1 MTSALDQALQL
12 KRSGRL
18 DEAVIA
24 LEGVLGRAPQDGFAL
39 GHLAEVHL
47 RRGRLD
53 DAAAALDRAEAANGT
68 TAFTA
73 RLRGDLLVK
82 AGDYAGA
89 SRAYAD
95 AVALGETGAWSLVRL
110 ARCRIRTK
118 DLEGA
123 RGAASEAL
131 ERDPASA
138 QAWTVL
144 GDLALREA
152 RLDEAETMYGRAHE
166 HAPGDRWAY
175 AKLVEVRLRRLP
187 EDRREREIQ
196 VLLKTT
202 GRDNEHLLGVLARLR
217 RETGDDDAAARAWS
231 ERAGRT
237 GDLFA
242 REQAGFALRR
252 AGRLDEAAQALG
264 SCLVDDP
271 DNIILFRTYVR
282 MQHERGALE
291 DLRATLAAA
300 LERASARRRG
310 AYLGQLRKLPAPDD
324 SDGAGAGDG
333 PGDSVEPGT
342 AGGR

>member
-1 MTSALDQALQL
+1 MTTLDEALQL

-24 LEGVLGRAPQDGFAL
+24 LEGLLGRAPQDGFAL
-39 GHLAEVHL
+39 GHLAEVQL
-47 RRGRLD
+47 RRGRVD
-53 DAAAALDRAEAANGT
+53 DAAAALDRAEAATGT

-82 AGDYAGA
+82 AGDHAGA

-95 AVALGETGAWSLVRL
+95 AVALGETGSWSLVRL
-110 ARCRIRTK
+110 ARCRLRTK
-118 DLEGA
+118 DVEGA

-131 ERDPASA
+131 ERDPTSA

-144 GDLALREA
+144 GDLALSEG

-166 HAPGDRWAY
+166 HAPADKWAY
-175 AKLVEVRLRRLP
+175 AKLVEARLRRLP
-187 EDRREREIQ
+187 AERREREIQ
-196 VLLKTT
+196 VLLQTT
-202 GRDNEHLLGVLARLR
+202 GRDNEHLVGVLARLR
-217 RETGDDDAAARAWS
+217 RESGDDDAAAQAWS

-252 AGRLDEAAQALG
+252 AGRLDEAARVLG
-264 SCLVDDP
+264 ACLVDDP
-271 DNIILFRTYVR
+271 DNVILFRTYVR

-300 LERASARRRG
+300 LERVSARRRG
-310 AYLGQLRKLPAPDD
+310 AYLGQLRKLPTPEDAAPEDA
-324 SDGAGAGDG
+324 AGEPVEADPAGKW
-333 PGDSVEPGT
+333 
-342 AGGR
+342 

>member
-24 LEGVLGRAPQDGFAL
+24 LEGVLGRAPRDGFAL
-39 GHLAEVHL
+39 GHLAEVQL
-47 RRGRLD
+47 RRGRVD
-53 DAAAALDRAEAANGT
+53 DAAAALERAETATGT

-73 RLRGDLLVK
+73 RLRGDLAVK
-82 AGDYAGA
+82 ADDYAGA
-89 SRAYAD
+89 ARAYAD
-95 AVALGETGAWSLVRL
+95 AVALGEAGTWSLVRL
-110 ARCRIRTK
+110 ARCRLRTK

-144 GDLALREA
+144 GDLALREG
-152 RLDEAETMYGRAHE
+152 RLEEAETMYGRAHE
-166 HAPGDRWAY
+166 HAPADGWAY

-187 EDRREREIQ
+187 EDRREKEMQ

-202 GRDNEHLLGVLARLR
+202 GRDNEHLVGVLARLR
-217 RETGDDDAAARAWS
+217 RESGDDEAAARAWT

-252 AGRLDEAAQALG
+252 AGRLDDAAQALG
-264 SCLVDDP
+264 ACLVDDP
-271 DNIILFRTYVR
+271 DNVVLFRTYVR

-291 DLRATLAAA
+291 DLRTTLSAA

-310 AYLGQLRKLPAPDD
+310 AYLGQLRKLPAPGDD
-324 SDGAGAGDG
+324 ADGAAGGAG
-333 PGDSVEPGT
+333 PGSATGS
-342 AGGR
+342 

>member
-1 MTSALDQALQL
+1 MPSLDQALEL

-24 LEGVLGRAPQDGFAL
+24 LEAVLGQAPGDGFAL
-39 GHLAEVHL
+39 GHLADAQL
-47 RRGRLD
+47 RRGRVD
-53 DAAAALDRAEAANGT
+53 EASAALERAEAAAGT

-82 AGDYAGA
+82 AGDYPGA
-89 SRAYAD
+89 AKAYAD
-95 AVALGETGAWSLVRL
+95 AVALGENGCWSLIRL
-110 ARCRIRTK
+110 ARCRLRTK
-118 DLEGA
+118 DHEGA

-131 ERDPASA
+131 ERDPRSA

-144 GDLALREA
+144 GDLAFKEGK
-152 RLDEAETMYGRAHE
+152 LDEAETMYGRAHE
-166 HAPGDRWAY
+166 QDPADKWAY
-175 AKLVEVRLRRLP
+175 AKLVEVRLKQLP
-187 EDRREREIQ
+187 PERREREMQ

-202 GRDNEHLLGVLARLR
+202 GRDNEHLVGVLAKLR
-217 RETGDDDAAARAWS
+217 RESGDDEAAARAWT

-252 AGRLDEAAQALG
+252 AGRLEEAAQVLG

-282 MQHERGALE
+282 MQHERGALGE
-291 DLRATLAAA
+291 LRATLDKAVD
-300 LERASARRRG
+300 RASARRRG
-310 AYLGQLRKLPAPDD
+310 AYLGQLRKLPQPEEGEGAAP
-324 SDGAGAGDG
+324 
-333 PGDSVEPGT
+333 EPGR
-342 AGGR
+342 ALER

>member
-53 DAAAALDRAEAANGT
+53 DAAAALDRAEAVTGT

-82 AGDYAGA
+82 AADYTGA
-89 SRAYAD
+89 CRAYAD

-110 ARCRIRTK
+110 ARCRLRTR
-118 DLEGA
+118 DFEGA
-123 RGAASEAL
+123 RGAAAEAL

-144 GDLALREA
+144 GDLALREG
-152 RLDEAETMYGRAHE
+152 RLEEAETMYGRAHE
-166 HAPGDRWAY
+166 HAPGDGWAY

-217 RETGDDDAAARAWS
+217 RESGDDEAAARAWS

-252 AGRLDEAAQALG
+252 AGRLDEAARALG
-264 SCLVDDP
+264 SCLVDDA
-271 DNIILFRTYVR
+271 DNVILFRTYVR
-282 MQHERGALE
+282 MQHERGAIE

-310 AYLGQLRKLPAPDD
+310 AYLGQLRKLPAPAPAD
-324 SDGAGAGDG
+324 GDG
-333 PGDSVEPGT
+333 FGGDPVEPGT